1 MNLET
6 IFAPLEA
13 KKAGLVAIH
22 GLTNELTE
30 TANVATTDELA
41 EILNTVNPN
50 HQYPPTN
57 K

>member
-1 MNLET
+1 MNLEN

-13 KKAGLVAIH
+13 KKAELVALY

-30 TANVATTDELA
+30 TANVAITDELA